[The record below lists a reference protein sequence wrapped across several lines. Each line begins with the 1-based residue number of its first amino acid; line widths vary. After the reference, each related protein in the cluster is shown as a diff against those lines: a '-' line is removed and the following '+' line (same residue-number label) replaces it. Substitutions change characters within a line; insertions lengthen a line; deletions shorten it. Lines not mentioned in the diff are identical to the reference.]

1 MAGGQNGGVDQGD
14 PFHQLV
20 SELDYPMFIV
30 TATADERA
38 GCLVGFASQASIH
51 PPRFVVLLS
60 KLNHTCRVAAR
71 AEALA
76 VHFLSHADRELAK
89 LFGEQTGDEVDK
101 FDQCRWDHGPFG
113 TTVLSD
119 TKGWIA
125 GRVRDRVD
133 AGDHVVHLIDTE
145 VTRLHRSGPPLA
157 FQDVR
162 DMEPGHPA

>member
-1 MAGGQNGGVDQGD
+1 MEPDD

-30 TATADERA
+30 TATAGERS
-38 GCLVGFASQASIH
+38 GCLVGFASQASIE

-60 KLNHTCRVAAR
+60 KLNHTCGVAAR
-71 AEALA
+71 ADALA
-76 VHFLSHADRELAK
+76 VHFLTRDDRELAN
-89 LFGEQTGDEVDK
+89 LFGEETGDRIDK
-101 FDQCRWDHGPFG
+101 FARCRWEPGPFG
-113 TTVLSD
+113 TTVLPD

-125 GRVRDRVD
+125 GRVRERVD

-145 VTRLHRSGPPLA
+145 VTHLNRSGRPLS

-162 DMEPGHPA
+162 DMKPGHPAS